1 MNVNRTLLSLCAV
14 LPCVEFACGD
24 DSSTDAA
31 ADTDGPGETDAGAD
45 GDADGDAAADGDPD
59 AEAET
64 EVGGDADADAD
75 GCADDADDDA
85 DGPEA
90 CHASV
95 ATWDPAW
102 TALEDQAVSVVNAR
116 RALGADC
123 RTEGT
128 FAPAGAVDMEP
139 HLRCAARLHSLYL
152 AAVGTLTYDTPGGA
166 LGETLWETVTGAGY
180 AGVVV
185 SQTLGSGFDT
195 AESLID
201 MLLSSDRD
209 CATLLHP
216 DATQI
221 GIGHSGA
228 GSGMFAHTWT
238 IVLGHE

>member
-1 MNVNRTLLSLCAV
+1 MEPS
-14 LPCVEFACGD
+14 
-24 DSSTDAA
+24 AA
-31 ADTDGPGETDAGAD
+31 ASTAFAQLTWVRSAQVRDSTNLGP
-45 GDADGDAAADGDPD
+45 
-59 AEAET
+59 
-64 EVGGDADADAD
+64 VR
-75 GCADDADDDA
+75 
-85 DGPEA
+85 
-90 CHASV
+90 
-95 ATWDPAW
+95 ATLGSGSRD
-102 TALEDQAVSVVNAR
+102 VNAR

-152 AAVGTLTYDTPGGA
+152 AAAGTLTYDTPGGA
-166 LGETLWETVTGAGY
+166 LGETLWETVTGAGH

-209 CATLLHP
+209 CATLMHP